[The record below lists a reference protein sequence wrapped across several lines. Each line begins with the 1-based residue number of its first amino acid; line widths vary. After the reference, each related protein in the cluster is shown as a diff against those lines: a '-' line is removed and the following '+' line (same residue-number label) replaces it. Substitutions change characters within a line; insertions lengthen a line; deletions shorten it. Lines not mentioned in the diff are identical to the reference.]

1 MSFSSGDG
9 QLKSWLQVLLTPR
22 RQMNDVPSACTHED
36 HSALKRDA
44 TRAQE
49 ETVFVAPQYIDGE
62 LLGYLRNCRNCGS
75 TLLLPFTDPGHTVPA
90 GHR

>member
-1 MSFSSGDG
+1 MALGCQKASFKFRGRPAD
-9 QLKSWLQVLLTPR
+9 KVI
-22 RQMNDVPSACTHED
+22 DVPSACTHED

-62 LLGYLRNCRNCGS
+62 LLGYLRNCKNCGS
-75 TLLLPFTDPGHTVPA
+75 TLLLPFTDPRHTVPA
-90 GHR
+90 GHG